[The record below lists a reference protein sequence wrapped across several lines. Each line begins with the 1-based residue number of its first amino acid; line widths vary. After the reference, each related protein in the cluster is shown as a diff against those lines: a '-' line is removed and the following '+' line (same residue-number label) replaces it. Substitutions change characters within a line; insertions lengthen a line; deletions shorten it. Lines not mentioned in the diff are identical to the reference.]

1 MREREGRRFVLD
13 FLGYRARCFP
23 RDGDPQENHPSWIG
37 YPSISAIPWTGLW
50 GKCCCPVSLFL
61 RVSTSLGK
69 RGTPFSSVYILLSRR
84 LFSRALSEL
93 SLSLSSAPSG
103 VEVNLQ
109 PAFNLRPRNEQV
121 SAHRHAMRP
130 TSRSRDYPRE
140 FSPARRRKLKSRRE
154 RVARDSVFA
163 DFSRNVVFGK
173 SSSSSS
179 SFRVTHAPIER

>member
-1 MREREGRRFVLD
+1 MREREGRRFALD

-61 RVSTSLGK
+61 RVSTSLEK

-93 SLSLSSAPSG
+93 SLCPPRR
-103 VEVNLQ
+103 
-109 PAFNLRPRNEQV
+109 PAWRLTSNLRLTCARETSK
-121 SAHRHAMRP
+121 SARIVTPCGQH
-130 TSRSRDYPRE
+130 
-140 FSPARRRKLKSRRE
+140 PARAIIRANFPRRGGESQNRGARESR
-154 RVARDSVFA
+154 ATPS
-163 DFSRNVVFGK
+163 SRIFRGM
-173 SSSSSS
+173 SSSENRPRHRRR
-179 SFRVTHAPIER
+179 FE